1 VSRLGL
7 RSEILV
13 SRLRLRSEI
22 LVSRLRLRSEI
33 CLHSGVTWCCLASTE
48 LKLKSATGGDA
59 LNFQVWPSQRP
70 IKKYVQPFVFCY
82 VNVMLCS
89 VMLCQV
95 LACAGMYACM
105 RVCMNACMYV
115 CMYVCMSACMCPSID
130 QIGIKMQGGAL
141 AIFWPFFLGDIF
153 PQHVFFFVEGPQND
167 GRVNSRRCVFS
178 FFFGNMCNPC
188 QGPSQGSWS
197 KLGSFFF
204 LAPSEGRLPESGRHG
219 PG

>member
-1 VSRLGL
+1 MRIKKWHCEKTECLRRGGWRPNLQPWLFAIKPELFCYLSHPWISSRGGL
-7 RSEILV
+7 REKEEAKREVQKKAARYGPGKLCFPPRERKRFSKITFFYV
-13 SRLRLRSEI
+13 
-22 LVSRLRLRSEI
+22 
-33 CLHSGVTWCCLASTE
+33 CL
-48 LKLKSATGGDA
+48 
-59 LNFQVWPSQRP
+59 
-70 IKKYVQPFVFCY
+70 Y
-82 VNVMLCS
+82 
-89 VMLCQV
+89 
-95 LACAGMYACM
+95 
-105 RVCMNACMYV
+105 ACMYV
-115 CMYVCMSACMCPSID
+115 WMYACMCPSID

-178 FFFGNMCNPC
+178 FFLGNMCNPC